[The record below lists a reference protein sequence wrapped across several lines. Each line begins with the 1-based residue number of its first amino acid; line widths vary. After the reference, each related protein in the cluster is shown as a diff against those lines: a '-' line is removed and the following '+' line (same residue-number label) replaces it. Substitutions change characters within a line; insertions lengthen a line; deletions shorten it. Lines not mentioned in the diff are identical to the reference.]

1 VKEYKAARQ
10 LNPNSTDNLYGT
22 GLPGLGGLR
31 RAKAAFNQI
40 TDLAL
45 GNYGGFY
52 GLGQI
57 YSLGRIEEEIA
68 QDPEVEKKRRAYQ
81 STA

>member
-1 VKEYKAARQ
+1 
-10 LNPNSTDNLYGT
+10 LNPNSTDNFYGT

-31 RAKAAFNQI
+31 RRQGCLNHI
-40 TDLAL
+40 TDLAP

-52 GLGQI
+52 GLGQT
-57 YSLGRIEEEIA
+57 YSLGRIAEEIA